1 MKISAIDLLSNH
13 HMNAINRL
21 KDILVEKQ
29 RTSKAGRA
37 TQGIRKRPFSLVF
50 Q

>member
-1 MKISAIDLLSNH
+1 MNISTIDLLSNH

-29 RTSKAGRA
+29 RTSMAGRS
-37 TQGIRKRPFSLVF
+37 TQGIRKHPFSLVL